1 MSFANPNSL
10 YLLLLIPLLLALY
23 LLKLK
28 RRTQIVSSCMLWDQ
42 VIEDMK
48 ANTLFQKLRKNLL
61 LPLQIIFLVAI
72 IFAIARPIIQ
82 KSTIVAQNSILIIDG
97 SASMKSTDVGE
108 TRFQK
113 AKQEAIKMVNELRGG
128 GKMMI
133 ILAGPYPKII
143 SGLTS
148 DKISLK
154 DSIDKLQAG
163 DTTTDMGK
171 VLRMALSYSKEL
183 KQSEIVI
190 LSDGAVNIDENIGSI
205 DTPLRFIKFGSNNAN
220 NAGIINIEVN
230 QEAPDTRSD
239 LQVLVHLKNF
249 SRLKRQSALLEL
261 YLNKKLIDV
270 RQINIEPQE
279 RRSVIF
285 DNIKYA
291 RGYIEAVLDLDDD
304 LSVDN
309 RAYYALNDLKPF
321 RILMEGD
328 GNTFLEKA
336 IRSYSSEIEIHKG
349 NDLKD
354 DYDLAVYDGSLPA
367 SLPDKSMI
375 LINPGASLP
384 YGKLLS
390 QKNEPRVIDWDRSHP
405 IMRFVDLSDLQI
417 DSISN
422 YEMPSWIKPVAETD
436 RGILLWAGENN
447 GRRVVII
454 PYDTHPG
461 ALNNF
466 AMLSAFPIFIF
477 NALEWIAETGKPDT
491 QLKPGEVFSMYLKD
505 QQQPKVRKPN
515 GDEVNAKIKDN
526 ILVFGDTGEVGI
538 YEFTDKS
545 KAFAVNLLDEAES
558 NIQPADRIDISGQ
571 EIASSAFTTSNR
583 EIWNIILVIAII
595 VLMAEWW
602 VYNRRI
608 FV

>member
-230 QEAPDTRSD
+230 QEAPDTRSG

-321 RILMEGD
+321 RILMEGN

-336 IRSYSSEIEIHKG
+336 IRSYSSRIEVHTG

-405 IMRFVDLSDLQI
+405 IMRFVELSGLQI

-595 VLMAEWW
+595 ILMAEWW

>member
-23 LLKLK
+23 LMKLK

-171 VLRMALSYSKEL
+171 VLRMALSYSREL

>member
-230 QEAPDTRSD
+230 QEAPDTRSG

-321 RILMEGD
+321 RILMEGN

-336 IRSYSSEIEIHKG
+336 IRSYSSRIEVHTG

>member
-61 LPLQIIFLVAI
+61 LPLQIIFLAAI

-220 NAGIINIEVN
+220 NAGIINIEVY

>member
-48 ANTLFQKLRKNLL
+48 ANTLFQKLRKYLL
-61 LPLQIIFLVAI
+61 LPLQILFLAAI

-220 NAGIINIEVN
+220 NAGIINIEVY

>member
-23 LLKLK
+23 LMKLK

-171 VLRMALSYSKEL
+171 VLRMALSYSREL

-454 PYDTHPG
+454 PYDTRPG